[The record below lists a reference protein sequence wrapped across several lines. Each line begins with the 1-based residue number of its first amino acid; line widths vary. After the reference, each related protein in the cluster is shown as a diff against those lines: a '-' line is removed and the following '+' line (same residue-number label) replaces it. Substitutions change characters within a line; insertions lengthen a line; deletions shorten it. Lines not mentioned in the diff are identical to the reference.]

1 MPGICVTTMAHDPG
15 ADRTLRILQV
25 MKWISPREDTGGK
38 IRSFRLGRALAS
50 FAQVDAIGY
59 VLPGEEPD
67 GSEEALDC
75 YRHLWKI
82 PACRGRTAIR
92 QTAAALVEGF
102 SLRTARFFPHVL
114 SHGIEKLLGEKHYD
128 AIQAEELP
136 PMSSVGR
143 LSTELPVLYSSHN
156 IESELSLR
164 LFRHRHPLLKML
176 AGRESQ
182 RTAGEEKNALRRAQA
197 CIVVS
202 SRDRDAFRRM
212 DTENRVPIHVLPNC
226 AQDRFQPGPPV
237 RGDKGVLVVGAFGW
251 YPNRDGIRWFVA
263 HVLPRLR
270 RDLPRVPIRIAGSA
284 ISSRFARELR
294 RQGLEVFAD
303 VADILPYLQTARL
316 LCVPL
321 RIGGG
326 TRIKIVEAWAAG
338 LPVVST
344 SLGAEGLPCRNGLD
358 LLIADEASGFAAAVR
373 RILEEEDLYH
383 RLREQ
388 GLTRATDFR
397 WAGLAR
403 PLQEIYRNV
412 LKNRMDG

>member
-1 MPGICVTTMAHDPG
+1 MAHDSG
-15 ADRTLRILQV
+15 NGRTLRILQV
-25 MKWISPREDTGGK
+25 MKWISPQEDTGGK
-38 IRSFRLGRALAS
+38 IRSFRLGRALSS

-67 GSEEALDC
+67 GSEEALTC

-82 PACRGRTAIR
+82 PACRGRTAIW
-92 QTAAALVEGF
+92 QTADALAQGF
-102 SLRTARFFPHVL
+102 SLRTARFFPQVL
-114 SHGIEKLLGEKHYD
+114 SHSIEKLLGEKKYD

-143 LSTELPVLYSSHN
+143 LSMELPVIYSSHN

-164 LFRHRHPLLKML
+164 LFRLRHPLLKIF

-182 RTAGEEKNALRRAQA
+182 RTAAEEKQALRRAQA

-202 SRDRDAFRRM
+202 PKDRDTFRRM
-212 DTENRVPIHVLPNC
+212 DPDSRVPVHILPNC

-237 RGDKGVLVVGAFGW
+237 QADKGILVVGSFGW
-251 YPNRDGIRWFVA
+251 YPNRDGLRWFVA

-270 RDLPRVPIRIAGSA
+270 RDFPRVPIRIAGSA
-284 ISSRFARELR
+284 INSRFARELR

-303 VADILPYLQTARL
+303 VTDILPYLQTARL

-358 LLIADEASGFAAAVR
+358 LLIADEASEFTTSVR
-373 RILEEEDLYH
+373 RILEAEDLYH

-397 WAGLAR
+397 WAGMVR
-403 PLQEIYRNV
+403 PLQEIYQNV